1 MLKEVDVVTN
11 PGALNDPT
19 IDELSAQ
26 CAQMRPRVVAL
37 VQSVSDEALMMKAL
51 SLNDELTEVAEKRDA
66 LKAAA
71 SADRDTRAAIVA
83 SMREEEVAAER
94 HGSGA
99 GAGSNAVGDLV
110 DLLGGDSFVVED
122 PPRPGKDKKGVEGHA
137 GGVVDPF
144 DVSVS
149 VGNGVGGGAGG
160 GRGELT
166 RWMSC
171 WRRRRRLGQSAYD
184 PFAASAPASVA
195 PPAQQNYYPPV
206 SNNTG
211 AVVDPFASGVTNPFA
226 QQQQARAPMG
236 SPPMRSVQS
245 PMGAMNVNPLFQQQA
260 QVQQPAQGGMGSL
273 PPVGAS
279 SAPYDPFAASPPP
292 QQQRGNNPFA
302 R

>member
-171 WRRRRRLGQSAYD
+171 WRRRRRWGSRRTTLSRRRL
-184 PFAASAPASVA
+184 PRPCSRPRSRTTTRRCPTTPARSSIRSR
-195 PPAQQNYYPPV
+195 PA
-206 SNNTG
+206 
-211 AVVDPFASGVTNPFA
+211 
-226 QQQQARAPMG
+226 
-236 SPPMRSVQS
+236 
-245 PMGAMNVNPLFQQQA
+245 
-260 QVQQPAQGGMGSL
+260 
-273 PPVGAS
+273 
-279 SAPYDPFAASPPP
+279 
-292 QQQRGNNPFA
+292 
-302 R
+302 